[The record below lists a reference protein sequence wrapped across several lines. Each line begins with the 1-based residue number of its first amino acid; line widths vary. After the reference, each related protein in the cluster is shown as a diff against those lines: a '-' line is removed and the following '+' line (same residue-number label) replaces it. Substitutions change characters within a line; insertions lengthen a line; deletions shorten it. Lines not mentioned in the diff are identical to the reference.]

1 MAKRVA
7 IHVFL
12 LVFRVKLR
20 FKWFFLNLLELFFF
34 VRQQTLARIG
44 YLRASGMMVRKNGSF
59 CVKFR
64 A

>member
-1 MAKRVA
+1 MRFATNSPKVGA
-7 IHVFL
+7 NLVFFL
-12 LVFRVKLR
+12 LKM
-20 FKWFFLNLLELFFF
+20 FFLNLLELFFF
-34 VRQQTLARIG
+34 VRQQTRARIE

>member
-1 MAKRVA
+1 MRFAANSPKVGA
-7 IHVFL
+7 NPVF
-12 LVFRVKLR
+12 FTKNG
-20 FKWFFLNLLELFFF
+20 FLNLLELFFF
-34 VRQQTLARIG
+34 VRQQTLARID